1 MRLENHND
9 REKEREQR
17 DRLVPYQG
25 RGERDPD
32 SQLLKS
38 IKIDIPIFDGRH
50 DSQFFLIWLNNL
62 TSTSYGTVSLSPKKL
77 SL

>member
-32 SQLLKS
+32 SQYLKS
-38 IKIDIPIFDGRH
+38 IKINVQTFDGHH
-50 DSQFFLIWLNNL
+50 D
-62 TSTSYGTVSLSPKKL
+62 P
-77 SL
+77 